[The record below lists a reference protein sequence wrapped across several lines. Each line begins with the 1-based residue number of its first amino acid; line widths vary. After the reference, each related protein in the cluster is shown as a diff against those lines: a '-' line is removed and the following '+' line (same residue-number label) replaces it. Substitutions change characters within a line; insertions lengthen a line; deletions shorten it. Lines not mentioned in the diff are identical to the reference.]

1 MLHSKKNN
9 QNLKRE
15 KEAPKQVTLVFLFF
29 CFRAQRFLQ
38 HYYKSVRDL

>member
-15 KEAPKQVTLVFLFF
+15 KEAPKQVTLVFLFLLSGTEVPT
-29 CFRAQRFLQ
+29 AL
-38 HYYKSVRDL
+38 L

>member
-15 KEAPKQVTLVFLFF
+15 KEAPKQITLVFLFF
-29 CFRAQRFLQ
+29 ALSGTEV
-38 HYYKSVRDL
+38 HTALL